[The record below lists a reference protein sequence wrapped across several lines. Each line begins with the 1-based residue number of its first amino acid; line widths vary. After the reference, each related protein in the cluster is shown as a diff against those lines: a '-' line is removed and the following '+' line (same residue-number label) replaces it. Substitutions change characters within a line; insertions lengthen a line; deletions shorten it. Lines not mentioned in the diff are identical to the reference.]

1 MKLLIVDDEK
11 VIRETI
17 SRRIPWQSLGIDVV
31 KTASNGLE
39 AYDIIMDEYPD
50 IVMTDIKMP
59 GLSGLQLIQR
69 IKKVHP
75 DVEFIILSGYGEFEF
90 AREAMQ
96 YGVHHYLLKPCKEEQ
111 IVESV
116 RKTMDQISKKRL
128 SGILTPND
136 ISRNHMENTMILNI
150 INELAA
156 QDSDSENEDFFRPYE
171 KFMDFDHIPYEL
183 CYLYFLD
190 ENSLPD
196 AIKQIE
202 LFRQSQASRIRF
214 HMLYVHQTMVI
225 FFPSYCLQYDNLDTY
240 MENLSLPSQQIAIQ
254 YQRIRFNSLKLL
266 LEQIVGKVKRYEAV
280 SYNDNGTLITI
291 CNYRTIIR
299 EIERLS
305 ANIYLDDQE
314 AAEKAM
320 DCLFTQL
327 YRISDPVFLK
337 QLLSSIIMQASS
349 KCLHYSSLEA
359 TEFLVALN
367 PLTDTA
373 RIMEQCVP
381 ALRIIYQKYHSTHS
395 RGGSLSTAIDEYV
408 RRNLSDSNLSLKWI
422 AENILYMH
430 VDYVSKRFFKETGQK
445 FSKYLTD
452 LRIQKAKELLMGTEK
467 DKIQNIAELV
477 GCGNNPQY
485 FSQLF
490 RKTTGMTPSAYIKYI
505 SGGM

>member
-17 SRRIPWQSLGIDVV
+17 SRRIPWQSLGIDMV

-59 GLSGLQLIQR
+59 GLSGLKLIQR

-116 RKTMDQISKKRL
+116 EKTMDEISRKRF
-128 SGILTPND
+128 SGVLTPGD
-136 ISRNHMENTMILNI
+136 ISRRHMETTMILNI
-150 INELAA
+150 INELVAK
-156 QDSDSENEDFFRPYE
+156 DSDSENDDFFRPYE

-190 ENSLPD
+190 EDSLSG

-202 LFRQSQASRIRF
+202 LFRQSQTPRISF
-214 HMLYVHQTMVI
+214 QMLYVHQTMVI

-254 YQRIRFNSLKLL
+254 YQRTRYNSLRLL
-266 LEQIVGKVKRYEAV
+266 LEQVAQKVKRYETV
-280 SYNDNGTLITI
+280 CFNDNGTLITI
-291 CNYRTIIR
+291 CNYRTIIC
-299 EIERLS
+299 EIENLS
-305 ANIYLDDQE
+305 ENIYSDDVS
-314 AAEKAM
+314 AAEEA
-320 DCLFTQL
+320 LENLLTQL
-327 YRISDPVFLK
+327 YRISNPVFLK
-337 QLLSSIIMQASS
+337 QLISSIIMRASS

-359 TEFLVALN
+359 TEFLLALN
-367 PLTDTA
+367 PLSDTV
-373 RIMEQCVP
+373 RIMEKCVP
-381 ALRIIYQKYHSTHS
+381 ALRIIYQKYHSARS
-395 RGGSLSTAIDEYV
+395 SGGSLSTTIDEYV
-408 RRNLSDSNLSLKWI
+408 RSNLSDSNLSLKWI
-422 AENILYMH
+422 AENILYMN
-430 VDYVSKRFFKETGQK
+430 VDYVSKRFFRETGQK

-452 LRIQKAKELLMGTEK
+452 LRIQKAKELLTGMGN
-467 DKIQNIAELV
+467 DRIQNVAEMV

-490 RKTTGMTPSAYIKYI
+490 RKTTGMTPSAYIKFI
-505 SGGM
+505 QN